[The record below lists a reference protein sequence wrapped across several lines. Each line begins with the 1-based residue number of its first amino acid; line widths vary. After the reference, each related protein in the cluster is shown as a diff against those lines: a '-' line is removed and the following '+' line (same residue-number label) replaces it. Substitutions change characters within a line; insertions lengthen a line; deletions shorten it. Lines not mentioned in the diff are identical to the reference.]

1 MVQFKEETTFGPT
14 KAQLKTAQD
23 AINNDAW
30 TWEYQVN
37 VYFRLT
43 DSDVGQSD
51 LRELLAQ
58 HYPLDKDGLP
68 ADCAAF
74 SVGIFQPSER
84 TVEGIN
90 LRLDNLD
97 GDWELCVV
105 LDYFLKSEFTLDR
118 SILDDF
124 VRSLPDVQWQ
134 IESGWYDVS

>member
-1 MVQFKEETTFGPT
+1 MVEFKGETTFGPT

-68 ADCAAF
+68 VDCAAF

-105 LDYFLKSEFTLDR
+105 LDYFLESEFTFDR